1 MRINHLRA
9 CLHNFLSYSV
19 CVRLTLSRERAVLH
33 LEGGCCCCRGFEMW
47 LHRDFN
53 IFLRPRIY
61 VNTKQD
67 CNFQDSHRN
76 CLKEKK
82 RNSRGKSEIVFSKE
96 GKIESFWP
104 GRKKKIISPKEMAI
118 SVVARYEDPR
128 WYNLYFGP
136 RGGHS
141 FPENERPFEL
151 PRQYRDKKRRRR
163 STLFLRFHE
172 SDLLRAQTSLLL
184 AWLLWL
190 FPCLA
195 GERKKKDSREMCSN
209 ALWWCR
215 PCRHA
220 AFVLTRYYSFY
231 ISPPLLSRVH
241 HALDFLCPFVTSVN

>member
-1 MRINHLRA
+1 
-9 CLHNFLSYSV
+9 
-19 CVRLTLSRERAVLH
+19 
-33 LEGGCCCCRGFEMW
+33 
-47 LHRDFN
+47 
-53 IFLRPRIY
+53 
-61 VNTKQD
+61 
-67 CNFQDSHRN
+67 
-76 CLKEKK
+76 
-82 RNSRGKSEIVFSKE
+82 
-96 GKIESFWP
+96 
-104 GRKKKIISPKEMAI
+104 MAI

-195 GERKKKDSREMCSN
+195 GERKKKGFPGNVLECFVVVPAMPTRRFRFDS
-209 ALWWCR
+209 LLL
-215 PCRHA
+215 
-220 AFVLTRYYSFY
+220 VLY
-231 ISPPLLSRVH
+231 ISSSSLSCSPRSGFSLSPCNQEINYCQLDRWLLLGIVSRP
-241 HALDFLCPFVTSVN
+241 DFLRMIDRRINLIIVFFWFSTSDVFLNI